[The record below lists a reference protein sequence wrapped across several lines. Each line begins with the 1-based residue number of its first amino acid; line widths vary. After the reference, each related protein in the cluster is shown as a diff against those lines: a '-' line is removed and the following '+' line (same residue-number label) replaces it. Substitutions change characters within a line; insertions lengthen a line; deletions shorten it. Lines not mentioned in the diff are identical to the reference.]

1 MPPTK
6 IRLGMSVPYFGTD
19 GEKLNGAI
27 WRDMSIVSYKTSSV
41 KSQRVATGIITS
53 PGHL

>member
-1 MPPTK
+1 MEHTSLAMPPTK

-27 WRDMSIVSYKTSSV
+27 ERDMSIVS
-41 KSQRVATGIITS
+41 
-53 PGHL
+53 